1 MRRFLI
7 SFMLLVGMIQGILAQ
22 NIQIKG
28 SVSDANKVPLE
39 YANVVLMTT
48 DSAFIT
54 GASTDHKG
62 LFALEKIKKGSYLLA
77 VSSLGYETVY
87 IAVPD
92 LTKSTNLPGI
102 VLSDASVA
110 LEGVTAVAS
119 NQTSRIDRKLVVPS
133 DRQVKASTNG
143 MDLLQQLMLP
153 RIQVDLINSQI
164 KTIGNGTVQLRI
176 NGVKVEQSDIKA
188 LLPQEI
194 VRIEFHDNPGLRYN
208 NADVVLDYIV
218 RRPETGGSF
227 STDLEQGLNAMWG
240 EHMVTAKINHKKSEW
255 STNYRFGPRDF
266 YGMKRNNE
274 EEFHLADG
282 SLINRKEI
290 GEPSHAELYMH
301 NLRANYSIQDPD
313 KYMFNASLRFWA
325 NDQPHWDYKGVLK
338 NAANLTD
345 QVNMIDRSSEN
356 YRVPSLDLYY
366 QRDLKN
372 NQLLVFNLVGTYNQ
386 SSSKRLYQESRE
398 QQLLTDVNN
407 HVEGNKYSI
416 IGEAIYEKKF
426 ANNYRISTGLRHSQS
441 FSDNSYTNGHHY
453 DTHMVQAESY
463 AYSELSGK
471 IKKLDYSVGAGITR
485 SYYSQRGSGI
495 SYDRY
500 TFNPRLTLF
509 YAFPN
514 QSSLRLKSDISNTAP
529 SLGELSA
536 IDQTIDSLQI
546 QRGNPNLKSYLCYR
560 TQLDYE
566 IKKKLIYFNL
576 SNVYDYQPKAIMD
589 EKYQEGNKIIQS
601 WDNQRN
607 WQRLASTA
615 ELRFGPW
622 KDLLQVSLTGGVNYY
637 ISNGNDYT
645 HHYTNWW
652 YNVNA
657 SLTWKNLMLGYK
669 IFTNYNWFSGETMSG
684 GENIQGIILNY
695 RIKAVTIGAMV
706 LNPFTDDYKQET
718 ENWNRYAS
726 YHRSNYFKE
735 SSKLVIATFAYN
747 FSFGRKYKD
756 VQKRVNNSDSDS
768 GIIKASK

>member
-1 MRRFLI
+1 
-7 SFMLLVGMIQGILAQ
+7 MLLSGMIQGILAQ

-28 SVSDANKVPLE
+28 SVSDVHRSPLE
-39 YANVVLMTT
+39 YANVVLMTN
-48 DSAFIT
+48 DSTFIT
-54 GASTDHKG
+54 GVSTDAKG
-62 LFALEKIKKGSYLLA
+62 IFSIEKVKKGNLLLA
-77 VSSLGYETVY
+77 ISSIGYETVY
-87 IAVPD
+87 MA
-92 LTKSTNLPGI
+92 LSGLNKSTDLHNIILP
-102 VLSDASVA
+102 DASVA

-133 DRQVKASTNG
+133 ERQLKASTNG

-153 RIQVDLINSQI
+153 RIQVDLMNSQI

-227 STDLEQGLNAMWG
+227 GTNLEQGINAMWA
-240 EHMVTAKINHKKSEW
+240 EHTIFGKINYKKSEW
-255 STNYRFGPRDF
+255 STNYRFGPRNF

-274 EEFHLADG
+274 EEFHLADNT
-282 SLINRKEI
+282 SLSRIEI

-313 KYMFNASLRFWA
+313 KYMFNVAFRYWA
-325 NDQPHWDYKGVLK
+325 NDQPHWDYKGVLE
-338 NAANLTD
+338 NTANPTD
-345 QVNMIDRSSEN
+345 QVNMVDRSFEN

-366 QRDLKN
+366 QKELKN

-386 SSSKRLYQESRE
+386 SSSHRLYQENRD
-398 QQLLTDVNN
+398 QQILTDVNN
-407 HVEGNKYSI
+407 DVKGNKYSI

-426 ANNYRISTGLRHSQS
+426 ANNNRISTGLRHSQS
-441 FSDNSYTNGHHY
+441 FSDNSYVNGHAY
-453 DTHMVQAESY
+453 NTHMVQGESY
-463 AYSELSGK
+463 LYAEYSGK
-471 IKKLDYSVGAGITR
+471 VKKLDYSVGAGVTR

-495 SYDRY
+495 SYERY
-500 TFNPRLTLF
+500 TANPRLTLF
-509 YAFPN
+509 YTFPN
-514 QSSLRLKSDISNTAP
+514 QSSIRLKSNISSTAP

-546 QRGNPNLKSYLCYR
+546 QRGNPSLKSYLCYR
-560 TQLDYE
+560 TELDYE
-566 IKKKLIYFNL
+566 FRKKLVYFNL

-607 WQRLASTA
+607 WQRWASSA
-615 ELRFGPW
+615 ELKVGPW
-622 KDLLQVSLTGGVNYY
+622 KDLLQISLNGGVNYY

-652 YNVNA
+652 YNVDA
-657 SLTWKNLMLGYK
+657 SLTWKNFSLGYK
-669 IFTNYNWFSGETMSG
+669 IMSNYNWFSGETMNG
-684 GENIQGIILNY
+684 GENIQGIIMNY
-695 RIKAVTIGAMV
+695 RIKAVTIGMNI
-706 LNPFTDDYKQET
+706 LNPFTDNYKQET

-735 SSKLVIATFAYN
+735 SSQLVIATFSYN

-756 VQKRVNNSDSDS
+756 VQKKINNSDSDS
-768 GIIKASK
+768 GIIKAGK